1 MKKIYLTWQEVEKLI
16 LDVIP
21 QLKSRRYDAL
31 LAITRGG
38 IVPGG
43 IIAERLGISKV
54 LVASVDFYSDETLD
68 LDWPVFMQF
77 PGDSL
82 LRGEHVLV
90 VDDLWDRGKEVT
102 SVKERVEQA
111 GGIATTFVMHYKP
124 HRSIFPD
131 SAPDY
136 YTSITEDWI
145 IYPWELDRS
154 NYRVAE

>member
-16 LDVIP
+16 LTILP
-21 QLKSRRYDAL
+21 QIKSQVYDAIL
-31 LAITRGG
+31 VITRGG

-43 IIAERLGISKV
+43 IIAEKLGITKV
-54 LVASVDFYSDETLD
+54 LVASVDFYSDETFD

-77 PGDSL
+77 PIDSL
-82 LRGEHVLV
+82 LSGQHILI
-90 VDDLWDRGKEVT
+90 VDDLWDRGKEIT
-102 SVKERVEQA
+102 AVKERVEMA
-111 GGIATTFVMHYKP
+111 GGTATSFAMHYKP
-124 HRSIFPD
+124 HRSLFPE

-154 NYRVAE
+154 DYKLS